1 MNTIIR
7 FWDKIFGTHNERL
20 LKHYKARVALVNGFE
35 PQISALSDDALKAKT
50 LEFKSAL
57 ANGKTLDDILPEA
70 FAVVREA
77 SKRVLGMRHF
87 DVQLIG
93 GMVLHD
99 GKIAEMRTGEGKTL
113 VSTLPVYLNA
123 LLGKGVHVVTVNDY
137 LAKRDSE
144 WMGQVHQFLGLTVG
158 CIDGDTHSKQK
169 IDAYNADITYGTNN
183 EFGFDYLRDNLTMN
197 KKDLMQRKHY
207 YAVVDEVDSILIDEA
222 RTPLIISGP
231 SEDKIELYQKLNDLV
246 TKLSAEHYELDEEHK
261 SISLNDAGYD
271 FAEALLRAENL
282 LPTGESLYD
291 SHNILLTHHLS
302 QGLKAHKVFLKNKDY
317 IVKND
322 AVLLIDEFTGR
333 IMDGRRLSDGLHQ
346 AIEAKENVTILPEN
360 QTLLSVT
367 FQNYFR
373 LYEKLSGMTGT
384 ALTEATE
391 FKESFNLDIVEIP
404 TNKPILRID
413 ENDILFGSVV
423 SKYDMIVS
431 EIKKATELG
440 QPILVGT
447 ASIERSEELS
457 AHLTKEKIEHQIL
470 NARYHEQE
478 AYIIAQ
484 AGRLGAVT
492 ISTNMAGRGTDIQL
506 GGSAEMRIK
515 REIPDTLLDT
525 ERDIAIKKIHEEV
538 EIEKQKVLEAG
549 GLLVIGT
556 ERHDSR
562 RIDNQLRGR
571 SGRQGDP
578 GKSKFY
584 LSFEDDLLRIF
595 GGDKLR
601 GVFQKMGLE
610 DNQALEHKML
620 SNAILRTQK
629 KVEQHNY
636 DMRRNLMKFDDIM
649 NEQRSVVFE
658 LRRKLLEEENYQSV
672 ILEMIQNY
680 IYEILPEFCQEKSV
694 IDEWDITGLEEHLV
708 NTLGHHDYGIDAY
721 LKKDGIDFNQFA
733 TYLIEKLT
741 KIYQDKISS
750 WSSDASDASDASD
763 DDTDIAMTIHRE
775 CVLRPL
781 DFHWREHLNLINHLS
796 KVINFRGYGQKDP
809 LVEFKKEAFESF
821 SHFLSQKRQDT
832 LKRIFRVEV
841 NMTDDEADAMILKI
855 DHASDVDETLSSNEH
870 SQEFVLP
877 SVLINPETGQEV
889 SFFDYPR
896 NSLCPCGSNLK
907 FKHCHGNPD
916 EFARLMA

>member
-1 MNTIIR
+1 MDIIIR
-7 FWDKIFGTHNERL
+7 LLGKIFGTRNEKL
-20 LKHYKARVALVNGFE
+20 LKHYYNRVAQINALE
-35 PQISALSDDALKAKT
+35 PEISALSDSALTAKT
-50 LEFKSAL
+50 AEFKKLLSE
-57 ANGKTLDDILPEA
+57 GKTLDDILPEA

-123 LLGKGVHVVTVNDY
+123 LLNKGVHVVTVNDY

-144 WMGQVHQFLGLTVG
+144 WMGKIHTFLGLTVG
-158 CIDGDTHSKQK
+158 CIECEPKSQEKL
-169 IDAYNADITYGTNN
+169 DAYRADITYGTNN
-183 EFGFDYLRDNLTMN
+183 EFGFDYLRDNLSMD
-197 KKDLMQRKHY
+197 KKDLMQRRPY

-231 SEDKIELYQKLNDLV
+231 SDDKTELYYQLNLLVLKLNP
-246 TKLSAEHYELDEEHK
+246 EHYDLDEEHK
-261 SISLNDAGYD
+261 TISLNDKGYD
-271 FAEALLRAENL
+271 AAEELLRTENL
-282 LPTGESLYD
+282 LPEGESLYE
-291 SHNILLTHHLS
+291 SHNILITHHLS
-302 QGLKAHKVFLKNKDY
+302 QALKAHKLFFKNKDY

-322 AVLLIDEFTGR
+322 TVMLIDEFSGR

-346 AIEAKENVTILPEN
+346 AIEAKENVAIQPEN

-384 ALTEATE
+384 AQTEATE
-391 FKESFNLDIVEIP
+391 FKESFNLEIVEIP
-404 TNKPILRID
+404 TNNPVLRID
-413 ENDILFGSVV
+413 EEDLLFISVNK
-423 SKYDMIVS
+423 KYEAIVAK
-431 EIKKATELG
+431 IKEAQANG

-457 AHLTKEKIEHQIL
+457 RYLTKEKITHQIL

-478 AYIIAQ
+478 ANIVAQ
-484 AGRLGAVT
+484 AGRFGAVT

-515 REIPDTLLDT
+515 NEVPDDLPEN
-525 ERDIAIKKIHEEV
+525 ERILAIQKIHAEV
-538 EIEKQKVLEAG
+538 AAEKQKVIEAG

-578 GKSKFY
+578 GRSIFY

-601 GVFQKMGLE
+601 NVFKKMGLE
-610 DNQALEHKML
+610 EDQALRHKML
-620 SNAILRTQK
+620 SNTIIRTQK
-629 KVEQHNY
+629 KVEQRNY
-636 DMRRNLMKFDDIM
+636 DARRSLMKFDDIM

-658 LRRKLLEEENYQSV
+658 LRRSLLEAENYQTT
-672 ILEMIQNY
+672 ILEMIKNY
-680 IYEILPEFCQEKSV
+680 INEILPEFCDEKTI
-694 IDEWDITGLEEHLV
+694 IDEWDIAGLQEHLI
-708 NTLGHHDYGIDAY
+708 NNLGHHDYGIDSY
-721 LKKDGIDFNQFA
+721 LKNDGINFNKFSSYVID
-733 TYLIEKLT
+733 TLS
-741 KIYQDKISS
+741 KIYQDKISD
-750 WSSDASDASDASD
+750 WSD
-763 DDTDIAMTIHRE
+763 DISLMIHRE
-775 CVLRPL
+775 VVLKPL
-781 DFHWREHLNLINHLS
+781 DHYWREHLNLINHLS
-796 KVINFRGYGQKDP
+796 KIINFRGYGQKDP
-809 LVEFKKEAFESF
+809 LIEFKKESFESF
-821 SHFLSQKRQDT
+821 SNFLSQKRQDT
-832 LKRIFRVEV
+832 LRRIFRVEV
-841 NMTDDEADAMILKI
+841 DMSDEQADLTLNQKSDDFQEIQE
-855 DHASDVDETLSSNEH
+855 SP
-870 SQEFVLP
+870 QEFILP
-877 SVLINPETGQEV
+877 KILIHPETGQEV

-896 NSLCPCGSNLK
+896 NSLCPCGSGQK
-907 FKHCHGNPD
+907 FKYCHGNPN
-916 EFARLMA
+916 EFTRLMAV

>member
-1 MNTIIR
+1 MDTIIQ
-7 FWDKIFGTHNERL
+7 FLGKVFGTRNQRL
-20 LKHYKARVALVNGFE
+20 LKHYNARVALINGFE
-35 PQISALSDDALKAKT
+35 AEISSLSDADLKAKT
-50 LEFKSAL
+50 AEFKKRL
-57 ANGKTLDDILPEA
+57 ADGKTLDDILPEA

-137 LAKRDSE
+137 LAKRDSQ
-144 WMGQVHQFLGLTVG
+144 WMGQIHQFLGLTVG
-158 CIDGDTHSKQK
+158 CIDGDNNTQRK
-169 IDAYNADITYGTNN
+169 IDAYRADITYGTNN
-183 EFGFDYLRDNLTMN
+183 EFGFDYLRDNLTMD

-207 YAVVDEVDSILIDEA
+207 YAVIDEVDSILIDEA

-246 TKLSAEHYELDEEHK
+246 LKLTPEHYDLDEEHK
-261 SISLNDAGYD
+261 AISLNDAGYD
-271 FAEALLRAENL
+271 FAEELLRAENL
-282 LPTGESLYD
+282 LPVGESLYN

-302 QGLKAHKVFLKNKDY
+302 QGLKAHKIFLKNKDY
-317 IVKND
+317 IVKNN
-322 AVLLIDEFTGR
+322 AVMLIDEFTGR
-333 IMDGRRLSDGLHQ
+333 IMDGRRFSDGLHQ
-346 AIEAKENVTILPEN
+346 AIEAKENVMILPEN

-404 TNKPILRID
+404 TNNAILRID
-413 ENDILFGSVV
+413 EEDILFISVEQ
-423 SKYDMIVS
+423 KYNTIVH
-431 EIKKATELG
+431 EIKEAQKRG

-457 AHLTKEKIEHQIL
+457 AHLTKENIEHQIL

-515 REIPDTLLDT
+515 NEISETLPEE
-525 ERDIAIKKIHEEV
+525 ERDLAIQKIHAEV
-538 EIEKQKVLEAG
+538 QVEKQKVLDAG

-578 GKSKFY
+578 GRSKFY

-601 GVFQKMGLE
+601 GLFQKIGLE
-610 DNQALEHKML
+610 DDQAIEHKML

-636 DMRRNLMKFDDIM
+636 DMRRNLMKFDNIM
-649 NEQRSVVFE
+649 NEQRSVVFA
-658 LRRKLLEEENYQSV
+658 LRRQLLEEENYQNV

-680 IYEILPEFCQEKSV
+680 IHERLPEFCDEKSM
-694 IDEWDITGLEEHLV
+694 IDEWDITGLQEHLV
-708 NTLGHHDYGIDAY
+708 NNLGHHDYGIDTY
-721 LKKDGIDFNQFA
+721 LKTDGIDFNQFKA
-733 TYLIEKLT
+733 YLIAKLT
-741 KIYQDKISS
+741 QIYHDKISA
-750 WSSDASDASDASD
+750 WSP
-763 DDTDIAMTIHRE
+763 DIMLTIHRE
-775 CVLRPL
+775 VVLRPL
-781 DFHWREHLNLINHLS
+781 DHYWREHLNLINHLS
-796 KVINFRGYGQKDP
+796 KVISYRGYGQKDP

-821 SHFLSQKRQDT
+821 AYFLSQKRQDT

-841 NMTDDEADAMILKI
+841 NLTDDSADSMMEEVSHDLDTDPKLSLPEIL
-855 DHASDVDETLSSNEH
+855 V
-870 SQEFVLP
+870 
-877 SVLINPETGQEV
+877 NPETGQEV

-896 NSLCPCGSNLK
+896 NSLCPCGSNQK
-907 FKHCHGNPD
+907 FKHCHGNPN

>member
-1 MNTIIR
+1 MDIIIR
-7 FWDKIFGTHNERL
+7 LFGKIFGTRNERL
-20 LKHYKARVALVNGFE
+20 LKHYYNRVAQINALE
-35 PQISALSDDALKAKT
+35 PEISALSDGELKEKT
-50 LEFKSAL
+50 SEFKKRLSE
-57 ANGKTLDDILPEA
+57 GQTLDDILPEA

-144 WMGQVHQFLGLTVG
+144 WMGKIHRFLGVTVG
-158 CIDGDTHSKQK
+158 CIECEPKSQEKF
-169 IDAYNADITYGTNN
+169 DAYRADITYGTNN
-183 EFGFDYLRDNLTMN
+183 EFGFDYLRDNLSMD
-197 KKDLMQRKHY
+197 KKDLMQRRPY

-231 SEDKIELYQKLNDLV
+231 SDDKTELYHQLNLLVLKLN
-246 TKLSAEHYELDEEHK
+246 AEHYDLDEEHK
-261 SISLNDAGYD
+261 AISLNDKGYD
-271 FAEALLRAENL
+271 IAEELLRTENL
-282 LPTGESLYD
+282 LPEGESLYD
-291 SHNILLTHHLS
+291 SHNILITHHLL
-302 QGLKAHKVFLKNKDY
+302 QALKAHKLFFKNKDY

-322 AVLLIDEFTGR
+322 TVMLIDEFSGR

-346 AIEAKENVTILPEN
+346 AIEAKENVTIQPEN

-384 ALTEATE
+384 AQTEATE
-391 FKESFNLDIVEIP
+391 FKESFNLEIVEIP
-404 TNKPILRID
+404 TNNPVLRID
-413 ENDILFGSVV
+413 EEDVLFISVNK
-423 SKYDMIVS
+423 KYEAIVAK
-431 EIKKATELG
+431 IKEAQANG

-457 AHLTKEKIEHQIL
+457 RYLTKENITHQIL

-478 AYIIAQ
+478 ANIVAQ
-484 AGRLGAVT
+484 AGRFGAVT

-515 REIPDTLLDT
+515 NEVSADLSEDERTLA
-525 ERDIAIKKIHEEV
+525 IAKIHAEV
-538 EIEKQKVLEAG
+538 EAEKQKVIQAG

-578 GKSKFY
+578 GRSIFY

-601 GVFQKMGLE
+601 NLFQKMGLE
-610 DNQALEHKML
+610 EDQTLRHKML
-620 SNAILRTQK
+620 SNTIIRTQK
-629 KVEQHNY
+629 KVEQRNY
-636 DMRRNLMKFDDIM
+636 DARRSLMKFDDIM

-658 LRRKLLEEENYQSV
+658 LRRSLLENENYQET
-672 ILEMIQNY
+672 ILEMIKNY
-680 IYEILPEFCQEKSV
+680 ILEILPEFCDEKTIV
-694 IDEWDITGLEEHLV
+694 DEWDIAGLQEHLI
-708 NTLGHHDYGIDAY
+708 NNLGHHNYDIETY
-721 LKKDGIDFNQFA
+721 LKNDGINFHKFSN
-733 TYLIEKLT
+733 YLIDTLS
-741 KIYQDKISS
+741 KIYQDRISK
-750 WSSDASDASDASD
+750 WSDGISL
-763 DDTDIAMTIHRE
+763 MIHRE
-775 CVLRPL
+775 VVLKPL
-781 DFHWREHLNLINHLS
+781 DHYWREHLNLINHLS
-796 KVINFRGYGQKDP
+796 KIINFRGYGQKDP
-809 LVEFKKEAFESF
+809 LIEFKKESFESF
-821 SHFLSQKRQDT
+821 SHFLSHKRQDT
-832 LKRIFRVEV
+832 LRRIFRVEIE
-841 NMTDDEADAMILKI
+841 M
-855 DHASDVDETLSSNEH
+855 SNEDADLIL
-870 SQEFVLP
+870 SQQSDNFQETTQNPQEFILP
-877 SVLINPETGQEV
+877 KILIHPETGQEV

-896 NSLCPCGSNLK
+896 NSLCPCGSGQK
-907 FKHCHGNPD
+907 FKYCHGNPN
-916 EFARLMA
+916 EFTRLMAI